1 MVIFI
6 IIVMLVVWFFSYLGF
21 KHDMAFFTVMVS
33 YLTEQVR
40 LRPHDIDLRLR
51 LSSALI
57 QLQRYEDAH
66 SILINISLKNLS
78 ANVNSE
84 EVGDR
89 IRKNISFCK
98 NPVPGVNYLKNYD
111 QSYWHNFMLKR
122 FGRARYN
129 FLTEEDIVKTEAIM
143 SMLDKKR

>member
-6 IIVMLVVWFFSYLGF
+6 VIVMLVVWFFSYLGF

-66 SILINISLKNLS
+66 SILINTYFKNLLVNVS
-78 ANVNSE
+78 AEDVS
-84 EVGDR
+84 DK

-122 FGRARYN
+122 FGRARFN

>member
-1 MVIFI
+1 
-6 IIVMLVVWFFSYLGF
+6 
-21 KHDMAFFTVMVS
+21 
-33 YLTEQVR
+33 
-40 LRPHDIDLRLR
+40 

-66 SILINISLKNLS
+66 SILINTYFKNLLVNVS
-78 ANVNSE
+78 AEDVS
-84 EVGDR
+84 DK

-122 FGRARYN
+122 FGKARYN

>member
-1 MVIFI
+1 MVIFL
-6 IIVMLVVWFFSYLGF
+6 IIVILVVWFFSYLGF

-57 QLQRYEDAH
+57 QLQRYKDAH
-66 SILINISLKNLS
+66 SILINLSLEILLPDFNP
-78 ANVNSE
+78 E
-84 EVGDR
+84 EVCDKV
-89 IRKNISFCK
+89 RKNISFCK

-122 FGRARYN
+122 FGRARFN
-129 FLTEEDIVKTEAIM
+129 FLTEEDMVKTEAIM
-143 SMLDKKR
+143 SMLDEE